1 MNRSEPASGV
11 KSVLAFV
18 AGALFAIGLAVSGMT
33 LPAKVTGFLD
43 LAGAW
48 DPSLAFVMGGALGVY
63 ALGRRLVLR
72 RRAPLVDARF
82 HEPTTTG
89 LDRRLLAGA
98 AIFGVGWGL
107 GGFCPG
113 PGLVAAGAGIPAA
126 LVFLVTMTVGY
137 VFANFLFR
145 SSVTIGGA

>member
-1 MNRSEPASGV
+1 MKRA
-11 KSVLAFV
+11 LAFV
-18 AGALFAIGLAVSGMT
+18 AGALFAIGLVVSGMT

-48 DPSLAFVMGGALGVY
+48 DPSLAFVMGGALAVY

-72 RRAPLVDARF
+72 RGAPLVDARF
-82 HEPTTTG
+82 HEPTATG

-113 PGLVAAGAGIPAA
+113 PGLVAAGAGVPSA
-126 LVFLVTMTVGY
+126 LVFLVAMTGGVLL
-137 VFANFLFR
+137 ARLR
-145 SSVTIGGA
+145 SSRISSSAAR